1 MSSAAR
7 GSHSAGAASP
17 PAASGARNFVV
28 HLRLQFQLI
37 LSGIFLWGYLLAGG
51 VPDRRALVAFLILHV
66 LLYGG
71 TTAYN
76 SFYDQD
82 TGPVTGL
89 RHPPRAGPWCRSGG
103 LLFMFTG
110 AVLSVGVGVPFAA
123 LYAVIMGLSIG
134 YSHPR
139 VRWKN
144 GPVSSLAVVAFGQ
157 GVLGFLA
164 GAVVAA
170 PAGWPAWN
178 APLVL
183 GGAAATLLTT
193 GLYPLTQVFQVEEDL
208 ARGDRTFAAR
218 FGPRAV
224 FRTALGCFALALAAA
239 LPAARTVFAPFE
251 VALLVVALTALCGV
265 IAVWE
270 RVYDPARRIANHDRV
285 FALGLT
291 TSGCFVLLIV
301 RHLWE
306 RIA

>member
-1 MSSAAR
+1 MTGAGGAAR
-7 GSHSAGAASP
+7 AALH
-17 PAASGARNFVV
+17 FVV

-51 VPDRRALVAFLILHV
+51 VPDARAWAAFLILHV

-89 RHPPRAGPWCRSGG
+89 RHPPRAGPWCRNGG
-103 LLFMFTG
+103 LLFMGTG
-110 AVLSVGVGVPFAA
+110 ALASMRISAAFA
-123 LYAVIMGLSIG
+123 LVYCVIMLLSIG

-144 GPVSSLAVVAFGQ
+144 GPLSSLAVVAFGQ
-157 GVLGFLA
+157 GVLGFVA
-164 GAVVAA
+164 GAVVAV
-170 PAGWPAWN
+170 PRGWPPASL
-178 APLVL
+178 PLWA

-208 ARGDRTFAAR
+208 ARGDRTFAAH
-218 FGPRAV
+218 FGPRVV
-224 FRTALGCFALALAAA
+224 FRTAFVCFAAALAAA
-239 LPAARTVFAPFE
+239 IPAARTVFDAPE
-251 VALLVVALTALCGV
+251 ILLLVLALAALCTV

-285 FALGLT
+285 FALGVV
-291 TSGCFVLLIV
+291 TSGCFVALIV

-306 RIA
+306 RAA